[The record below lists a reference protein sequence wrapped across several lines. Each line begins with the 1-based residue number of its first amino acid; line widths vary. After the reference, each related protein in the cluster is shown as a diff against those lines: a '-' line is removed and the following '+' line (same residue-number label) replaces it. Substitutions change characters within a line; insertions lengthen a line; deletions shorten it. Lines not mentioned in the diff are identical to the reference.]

1 MAGAYSSAFSTAFDV
16 GAGGGFLAAWAI
28 GASQTIN
35 PLGDGMKKNVA
46 SQKVGAQLITAADGT
61 PFTGSVTVAV
71 TVDAGTQATGSVGS
85 GACTHEGGGY
95 HTYAPAQAETNGD
108 LVAFTF
114 SGTGAISTT
123 VQLYTL
129 PTTGVL
135 APTVVDRTLDVSSGG
150 EAGIDWANVGSPT
163 TSVSLSGTTIATS
176 QVVASVS
183 GAVGSVTGAVGS
195 VTGAVGSVT
204 GAVGSV
210 TAGVTLA
217 DDAITA
223 AKFDES
229 TAFPLKSNDAGS
241 TAVAR
246 VGADSDTLETLSDQL
261 DGIAGNG
268 KVVRAAHLGDLAED
282 VTLTFLFNTLGANNA
297 PITLAG
303 TPAVSVYKGN
313 STTQLAEAAA
323 LTVDLDSLTG
333 THAVTLDLSSDA
345 FYATGE
351 NYTVVITTGTVDG
364 DSVVGTVVGSF
375 SIENRFDE
383 VDVVAL
389 GGAAQSLLD
398 LKDFADDGYNPATN
412 KIAGVVLAD
421 TLTTYTGNTP
431 QTGDG
436 YAIVNSGTHGNAALK
451 TLIDAAKAVVDAI
464 KTSTDNLPSDP
475 ADASAVAA
483 ATDALQAVVDDI
495 QTQVGVAGAGLTAVP
510 KTGFKLA
517 SDGLNLVVPA
527 DPSAIPALGTANIVT
542 LIGYFGAWSLNEVD
556 ATSST
561 VKLRNSADSAD
572 LATHAVSDDA
582 TTFVSEG
589 AA

>member
-1 MAGAYSSAFSTAFDV
+1 MIPARQSTA
-16 GAGGGFLAAWAI
+16 LELSI
-28 GASQTIN
+28 GPI
-35 PLGDGMKKNVA
+35 LD
-46 SQKVGAQLITAADGT
+46 ADG
-61 PFTGSVTVAV
+61 VAV
-71 TVDAGTQATGSVGS
+71 TGGVVGDFKIKKTTGNFAALNGSATLTHVSAGT
-85 GACTHEGGGY
+85 Y
-95 HTYAPAQAETNGD
+95 D
-108 LVAFTF
+108 LV
-114 SGTGAISTT
+114 
-123 VQLYTL
+123 L
-129 PTTGVL
+129 
-135 APTVVDRTLDVSSGG
+135 
-150 EAGIDWANVGSPT
+150 T
-163 TSVSLSGTTIATS
+163 TSDTDTVGLCSIAIDDGVNACAPVYL
-176 QVVASVS
+176 QVMEEAVYDAFYAASALGYVAN
-183 GAVGSVTGAVGS
+183 AP
-195 VTGAVGSVT
+195 
-204 GAVGSV
+204 
-210 TAGVTLA
+210 VTLA

-297 PITLAG
+297 PITLGG

-389 GGAAQSLLD
+389 GGGAQSLLD

-431 QTGDG
+431 QTGDS

-451 TLIDAAKAVVDAI
+451 TLIDAISTAIGALNDLDATEVQAAAEAALAAFDGATATDTDALATAIAALNDLSAADVNAEVVDA
-464 KTSTDNLPSDP
+464 L
-475 ADASAVAA
+475 
-483 ATDALQAVVDDI
+483 ATDTYAEP
-495 QTQVGVAGAGLTAVP
+495 TGTPGATI
-510 KTGFKLA
+510 TLA
-517 SDGLNLVVPA
+517 AKISWLFMA
-527 DPSAIPALGTANIVT
+527 
-542 LIGYFGAWSLNEVD
+542 
-556 ATSST
+556 
-561 VKLRNSADSAD
+561 LRNPITITATDKTFLDDGGSAEWKKT
-572 LATHAVSDDA
+572 LSDDGTTYTESEA
-582 TTFVSEG
+582 TTP
-589 AA
+589 